1 MIELIRNQLIL
12 FFQGTDIEDVAA
24 GVLCGACVN
33 CQIAR
38 ELRDNNEEQAA
49 ENWEGKT
56 PQSTAVVAEAV

>member
-1 MIELIRNQLIL
+1 MIGNQLIL

-49 ENWEGKT
+49 ENLEGKT